1 MNLSI
6 SQTELD
12 AISFA
17 ISQIEG
23 DIESADD
30 DFAHYASVHLNA
42 LYGICEKYK
51 KAMQKDANFRLAKK
65 IVKKYNQNLSDS
77 EVSRL
82 ARKVVNK
89 DWHERSSKK

>member
-12 AISFA
+12 AICFA
-17 ISQIEG
+17 INQIEG

-30 DFAHYASVHLNA
+30 DFAHDASVHLNA

-51 KAMQKDANFRLAKK
+51 KARQKDAIFRLAKK
-65 IVKKYNQNLSDS
+65 SVKNNNKNLSDS

-82 ARKVVNK
+82 ARLIV
-89 DWHERSSKK
+89 KKL

>member
-17 ISQIEG
+17 INQIEG

-30 DFAHYASVHLNA
+30 DFAHDASVHLNA

-51 KAMQKDANFRLAKK
+51 KARQKDANFRLAKK
-65 IVKKYNQNLSDS
+65 IVKKNNTNLSGS

-82 ARKVVNK
+82 ARKVLKKAMEGGK
-89 DWHERSSKK
+89 D

>member
-12 AISFA
+12 AICFA
-17 ISQIEG
+17 ISKIEG

-51 KAMQKDANFRLAKK
+51 KAWHKDEIFRLAKESIK
-65 IVKKYNQNLSDS
+65 NNNQNLSDS

-82 ARKVVNK
+82 ARKVVK
-89 DWHERSSKK
+89 LHESLSKK

>member
-12 AISFA
+12 AICFA

-23 DIESADD
+23 EIESADD
-30 DFAHYASVHLNA
+30 DFVHDASVHLNA
-42 LYGICEKYK
+42 LYGICKKYK
-51 KAMQKDANFRLAKK
+51 KARQKDEIFRLAKK
-65 IVKKYNQNLSDS
+65 SVKNYNKNLSDS

-82 ARKVVNK
+82 ARLIV
-89 DWHERSSKK
+89 KK